1 MKSHP
6 ETITFFCF
14 VNHYKLSLSIYIE
27 LDYCENV
34 CISSSNAYDSNYIYR
49 ESKDIY
55 IFEIYRDKQ
64 MVQWS
69 GSWIEH

>member
-55 IFEIYRDKQ
+55 IYIYLKSIGISKWYNE
-64 MVQWS
+64 VAV
-69 GSWIEH
+69 E